1 MHHLDLSLFCYQI
14 DFTRE
19 LLRSQHNNTLVD
31 EIDFRIATIPR
42 FPNLKIFSK
51 GLQIARL
58 TANEYRSLM
67 KQMIFV
73 LDNLYN
79 GNDKGVDNFISNNEL
94 VKLYESWNKMYI
106 ISRYEEFSESDLE
119 KFNVYIKILD

>member
-1 MHHLDLSLFCYQI
+1 MHHLDLGLFRYQI

-19 LLRSQHNNTLVD
+19 LLRSQHNNALVD
-31 EIDFRIATIPR
+31 EIDFRITTIPR

-51 GLQIARL
+51 GLQITRL

-106 ISRYEEFSESDLE
+106 ISRYEEFSEADLN
-119 KFNVYIKILD
+119 KFQVS

>member
-1 MHHLDLSLFCYQI
+1 
-14 DFTRE
+14 
-19 LLRSQHNNTLVD
+19 
-31 EIDFRIATIPR
+31 
-42 FPNLKIFSK
+42 
-51 GLQIARL
+51 
-58 TANEYRSLM
+58 M

-106 ISRYEEFSESDLE
+106 ISRSEEFSEDDLN
-119 KFNVYIKILD
+119 KFQVS

>member
-1 MHHLDLSLFCYQI
+1 MHHLDLGLFRYQI

-19 LLRSQHNNTLVD
+19 LLRSQHNNALVD
-31 EIDFRIATIPR
+31 EIDFRIVTIPR

-79 GNDKGVDNFISNNEL
+79 GNDKRVDNFISNNEL

-106 ISRYEEFSESDLE
+106 ISRYEEFSEADLN
-119 KFNVYIKILD
+119 KFKVS

>member
-1 MHHLDLSLFCYQI
+1 
-14 DFTRE
+14 
-19 LLRSQHNNTLVD
+19 
-31 EIDFRIATIPR
+31 
-42 FPNLKIFSK
+42 
-51 GLQIARL
+51 
-58 TANEYRSLM
+58 M

-106 ISRYEEFSESDLE
+106 ISRSEEFSDDDLN
-119 KFNVYIKILD
+119 KFQVS

>member
-1 MHHLDLSLFCYQI
+1 MHHLDLGLFRYQI

-19 LLRSQHNNTLVD
+19 LLRSQHNNALVD
-31 EIDFRIATIPR
+31 EIDFRIATIPH

-106 ISRYEEFSESDLE
+106 ISRYEEFSEADLN
-119 KFNVYIKILD
+119 KFQVS

>member
-1 MHHLDLSLFCYQI
+1 MATVPDRMHYLDLSLFHYQI
-14 DFTRE
+14 DFMRE
-19 LLRSQHNNTLVD
+19 LLRSQHNNILVD
-31 EIDFRIATIPR
+31 KIDFCIATIPH

-58 TANEYRSLM
+58 TANEYQSLM

-79 GNDKGVDNFISNNEL
+79 RNDKGVDNFISNNEL

-106 ISRYEEFSESDLE
+106 ISKYE
-119 KFNVYIKILD
+119 